1 METKKKLTKDQEVEL
16 AWNWHINPSL
26 ALVYKTL
33 ENYVAVYTNNKSV
46 SEDQCF

>member
-26 ALVYKTL
+26 ALVYRTFK
-33 ENYVAVYTNNKSV
+33 NYIAVYTNNKSV
-46 SEDQCF
+46 SEEKCS

>member
-1 METKKKLTKDQEVEL
+1 METKKKLTKDQEIEL

-26 ALVYKTL
+26 ALVYKTF

-46 SEDQCF
+46 SEEKCS